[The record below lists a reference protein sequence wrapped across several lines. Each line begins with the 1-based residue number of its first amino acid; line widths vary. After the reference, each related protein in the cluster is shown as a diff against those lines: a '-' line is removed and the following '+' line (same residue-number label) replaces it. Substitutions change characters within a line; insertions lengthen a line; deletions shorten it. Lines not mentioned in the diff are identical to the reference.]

1 MRYLW
6 YSMYGFVT
14 ALAVYALFFRPPA
27 VVENPPPLTP
37 PPATEPVMV
46 TRDDESIDVQIA
58 LILDTSSSMDGL
70 VAQARTQLWEMVSDL
85 QIGPDG
91 DERKVA
97 VALYQYGNN
106 RLAKA
111 DGFIQQLAPLTTDLD
126 LVTVKLHALSTSG
139 GKEYAPEAI
148 LRAADELDWSRDD
161 GVERII
167 VIAGNEGFGQGQI
180 TGETALARAQELNIS
195 VVPIFCT
202 NRGATNGALAS
213 WREAAELAGTDFTSI
228 NSDLRVVQVQS
239 PYDLEIMQ
247 KCQALEENRVYG
259 TNYRKSEYTAQAES
273 FVDGSSAIDRALVQS
288 RQIGR
293 KDMVTAYGK
302 GTLELDKVA
311 LPGAVANKS
320 VAEKK
325 AYLEEK
331 AAAQATLRKE
341 LAELSSKRKEH
352 IAQQRRARGGA
363 PKVNLGDAVRSNVMK
378 GY

>member
-111 DGFIQQLAPLTTDLD
+111 DDWVVDL
-126 LVTVKLHALSTSG
+126 
-139 GKEYAPEAI
+139 
-148 LRAADELDWSRDD
+148 
-161 GVERII
+161 
-167 VIAGNEGFGQGQI
+167 
-180 TGETALARAQELNIS
+180 
-195 VVPIFCT
+195 
-202 NRGATNGALAS
+202 
-213 WREAAELAGTDFTSI
+213 
-228 NSDLRVVQVQS
+228 SD
-239 PYDLEIMQ
+239 
-247 KCQALEENRVYG
+247 
-259 TNYRKSEYTAQAES
+259 
-273 FVDGSSAIDRALVQS
+273 
-288 RQIGR
+288 
-293 KDMVTAYGK
+293 
-302 GTLELDKVA
+302 
-311 LPGAVANKS
+311 
-320 VAEKK
+320 
-325 AYLEEK
+325 
-331 AAAQATLRKE
+331 
-341 LAELSSKRKEH
+341 
-352 IAQQRRARGGA
+352 
-363 PKVNLGDAVRSNVMK
+363 
-378 GY
+378 

>member
-27 VVENPPPLTP
+27 VVEENPPLTQ
-37 PPATEPVMV
+37 TPVTDPREDSTV
-46 TRDDESIDVQIA
+46 DVQIA

-85 QIGPDG
+85 QTGPDG

-106 RLAKA
+106 RLPKS

-148 LRAADELDWSRDD
+148 LRAADELEWSGDD
-161 GVERII
+161 AVERII
-167 VIAGNEGFGQGQI
+167 VIAGNEGFAQGKV
-180 TGETALARAQELNIS
+180 TSHSALARAQDLKIS
-195 VVPIFCT
+195 VVTIFCT
-202 NRGATNGALAS
+202 NRGATDGALAS

-228 NSDLRVVQVQS
+228 NSDLRVVQVSS
-239 PYDLEIMQ
+239 PYDREIMQ

-259 TNYRKSEYTAQAES
+259 ANYCKSEYTAQAER
-273 FVDGSSAIDRALVQS
+273 FVEGSSAIDRALVQS
-288 RQIGR
+288 RQVAD
-293 KDMVTAYGK
+293 KDLVTAYGS
-302 GTLELDKVA
+302 GAVELEKVA

-320 VAEKK
+320 LQEKK

-331 AAAQATLRKE
+331 AAVQANLRRE
-341 LAELSSKRKEH
+341 LAELSAKRKNH
-352 IAQQRRARGGA
+352 IQQQRRARAGA
-363 PKVNLGDAVRSNVMK
+363 PKVNLGDAVRSNVLK